1 MHISYKCVYLR
12 RFCGELI
19 QGANKS
25 PVLLQK
31 TMIEKKQI
39 EEIVQS
45 RIEGTDLFLV
55 EVKVD
60 TQNNITV
67 TVDSPEGISVDTC
80 VVLSQYIE
88 SQLNREAEDF
98 ALEVS
103 SPGVGQP
110 LKVLQQYTKILN
122 GTVEV
127 LLSNGIKLNGILR
140 EANAEGI
147 LLEYETKEKPEGAKR
162 PVKVIK
168 TEPYAFTEIKS
179 VKETIVF

>member
-1 MHISYKCVYLR
+1 MHISYKCVYLQ
-12 RFCGELI
+12 RFSGELI
-19 QGANKS
+19 QGASKS

-31 TMIEKKQI
+31 TMIDKKQI

-45 RIEGTDLFLV
+45 RIADTDLFLV
-55 EVKVD
+55 DVKVD

-67 TVDSPEGISVDTC
+67 TIDSPEGILVDTC
-80 VVLSQYIE
+80 VEMSQFIE
-88 SQLNREAEDF
+88 SQLDREKEDF

-127 LLSNGIKLNGILR
+127 LLNNGIKLNGILR
-140 EANAEGI
+140 EASTDGI

-162 PVKVIK
+162 PVKVTK
-168 TEPYAFTEIKS
+168 TEPYAFAEIKS
-179 VKETIVF
+179 VKETIIF

>member
-1 MHISYKCVYLR
+1 
-12 RFCGELI
+12 
-19 QGANKS
+19 
-25 PVLLQK
+25 
-31 TMIEKKQI
+31 MIEKKQI

-122 GTVEV
+122 GTIEV
-127 LLSNGIKLNGILR
+127 LFNSGIKLNGILR
-140 EANAEGI
+140 EVSSEGI

-162 PVKVIK
+162 PVKIVK
-168 TEPYAFTEIKS
+168 TEPYAFSEIKS
-179 VKETIVF
+179 VKETIIF

>member
-1 MHISYKCVYLR
+1 
-12 RFCGELI
+12 
-19 QGANKS
+19 
-25 PVLLQK
+25 
-31 TMIEKKQI
+31 MIEKHQI

-45 RIEGTDLFLV
+45 RIADSDLFLV

-67 TVDSPEGISVDTC
+67 TLDSPEGISVDTC
-80 VVLSQYIE
+80 VEISQYIE
-88 SQLNREAEDF
+88 SQLDREVDDF

-110 LKVLQQYTKILN
+110 LKVLPQYTKILN

-127 LLSNGIKLNGILR
+127 LLNNGIKLNGILR
-140 EANAEGI
+140 EANSEGI

-162 PVKVIK
+162 PVKVTK
-168 TEPYAFTEIKS
+168 TEPYSFGEIKS

>member
-1 MHISYKCVYLR
+1 M
-12 RFCGELI
+12 I

-39 EEIVQS
+39 EEIVQGH
-45 RIEGTDLFLV
+45 IDGTDLFLV

-67 TVDSPEGISVDTC
+67 TLDSPEGISVDTC
-80 VVLSQYIE
+80 VEMSQFIE
-88 SQLNREAEDF
+88 SQLDREAEDF

-127 LLSNGIKLNGILR
+127 LLNSGIKLNGILR

-147 LLEYETKEKPEGAKR
+147 LLEYETQEKPEGAKR

>member
-1 MHISYKCVYLR
+1 
-12 RFCGELI
+12 
-19 QGANKS
+19 
-25 PVLLQK
+25 
-31 TMIEKKQI
+31 MIEKKQI
-39 EEIVQS
+39 EEIVQGH
-45 RIEGTDLFLV
+45 IEGTDLFLV

-67 TVDSPEGISVDTC
+67 TIDSPEGISVDTC
-80 VVLSQYIE
+80 VEMSQFIE
-88 SQLNREAEDF
+88 SQLDRETEDF

-110 LKVLQQYTKILN
+110 LKVLPQYTKILN

-127 LLSNGIKLNGILR
+127 LLKSGIKINGILR
-140 EANAEGI
+140 EANTEGI
-147 LLEYETKEKPEGAKR
+147 LLEYETKGKPEGAKR

-179 VKETIVF
+179 VKETIIF

>member
-1 MHISYKCVYLR
+1 M
-12 RFCGELI
+12 I
-19 QGANKS
+19 QGASKS

-39 EEIVQS
+39 EEIVQG

-122 GTVEV
+122 GTIEV
-127 LLSNGIKLNGILR
+127 LFNSGIKLNGILR
-140 EANAEGI
+140 EVSSEGI

-162 PVKVIK
+162 PVKIVK
-168 TEPYAFTEIKS
+168 TEPYAFSEIKS
-179 VKETIVF
+179 VKETIIF

>member
-1 MHISYKCVYLR
+1 
-12 RFCGELI
+12 
-19 QGANKS
+19 
-25 PVLLQK
+25 
-31 TMIEKKQI
+31 MIEKKQI
-39 EEIVQS
+39 EEIVQG

-122 GTVEV
+122 GTIEV
-127 LLSNGIKLNGILR
+127 LFNSGIKLNGILR
-140 EANAEGI
+140 EVSSEGI

-162 PVKVIK
+162 PVKIVK
-168 TEPYAFTEIKS
+168 TEPYAFSEIKS
-179 VKETIVF
+179 VKETIIF